1 MTRGITKS
9 GAIFRV
15 GRSGDGA
22 ALGLPGVRP
31 MNFTAKTMAG
41 FGECDAGV
49 LADDATRHALARPA
63 IALNKTRPPK

>member
-1 MTRGITKS
+1 MTCGTPKG
-9 GAIFRV
+9 GAVFRV

-41 FGECDAGV
+41 LVECDAGV
-49 LADDATRHALARPA
+49 LADDATRHALVPLA
-63 IALNKTRPPK
+63 IAFHKTLPPK